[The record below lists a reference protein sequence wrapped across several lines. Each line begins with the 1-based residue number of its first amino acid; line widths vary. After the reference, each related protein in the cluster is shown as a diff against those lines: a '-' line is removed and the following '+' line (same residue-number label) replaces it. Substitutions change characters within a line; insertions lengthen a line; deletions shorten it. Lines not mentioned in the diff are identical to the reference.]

1 MTDNPRM
8 QVPDVTAQERINQI
22 EASVAIQLSEQLAAV
37 RDRLAGAFADLE
49 FDGFR
54 GELTAIATPELLPA
68 VARFCKTDPD
78 LACELL
84 SDVTGVHWP
93 GGRHEHQGQ
102 ETTGWPTYTIEEEGR
117 IDLLYLFRS
126 VSKGHWFRVKVTL
139 PDDGATVP
147 SLVPLYRSAN
157 VLEREVYDLMG
168 VTFEGH
174 PRLERLF
181 MPEDW
186 EGHPLRKD
194 YPLGGVE
201 VQYKG
206 ATVPPPSERQY

>member
-22 EASVAIQLSEQLAAV
+22 EAALAIQLSEQLAAV
-37 RDRLAGAFADLE
+37 RDRLAGAFGSLE

-54 GELTAIATPELLPA
+54 GELTVIATPEVLVDL
-68 VARFCKTDPD
+68 ARFAKTDPE

-84 SDVTGVHWP
+84 SDVSAVHWP
-93 GGRHEHQGQ
+93 GGTREHQGQ
-102 ETTGWPTYTIEEEGR
+102 ETTGWPTYSIEEDGR
-117 IDLLYLFRS
+117 VDLLYVFRS
-126 VSKGHWFRVKVTL
+126 VRRNHWFRVKVTV
-139 PDDGATVP
+139 PDERPAVP
-147 SLVPLYRSAN
+147 SLVPVYRSAN

-168 VTFEGH
+168 VTFSGH
-174 PRLERLF
+174 PRLERVF

>member
-8 QVPDVTAQERINQI
+8 QVPDVTAQERVNQI
-22 EASVAIQLSEQLAAV
+22 EASLVTKLDERLDAM
-37 RDRLAGAFADLE
+37 RDRLAGAFPSLE
-49 FDGFR
+49 FEDFR
-54 GELTAIATPELLPA
+54 GELTVLATPDVLVDL
-68 VARFCKTDPD
+68 ARFCKGDAD
-78 LACELL
+78 LDCELL
-84 SDVTGVHWP
+84 SDVTAVHWP
-93 GGRHEHQGQ
+93 GGTHEHQGQ
-102 ETTGWPTYTIEEEGR
+102 ETTGWPTFSIEEEGR
-117 IDLLYLFRS
+117 VDVLYVLRS
-126 VSKGHWFRVKVTL
+126 VRRNHWLRVKVTV
-139 PDDGATVP
+139 PDEAPTVP
-147 SLVPLYRSAN
+147 SLVGEYRSAN

>member
-22 EASVAIQLSEQLAAV
+22 EASVAIQLDGKLAAV
-37 RDRLAGAFADLE
+37 RDRIAGAFPSCE
-49 FDGFR
+49 FSGFR
-54 GELTAIATPELLPA
+54 GELTVTAPPDVLVDLLT
-68 VARFCKTDPD
+68 FCKTDPD
-78 LACELL
+78 LSCELL

-93 GGRHEHQGQ
+93 GGVHEHQGQ
-102 ETTGWPTYTIEEEGR
+102 ETTGWPTYTIEQAGR
-117 IDLLYLFRS
+117 IDVLYILRS
-126 VSKGHWFRVKVTL
+126 VSRNHWFRVKVSL
-139 PDDGATVP
+139 PDEHAAVP
-147 SLVPLYRSAN
+147 SAVPVYRSAN
-157 VLEREVYDLMG
+157 VLEREVFDLMG
-168 VTFEGH
+168 VRFEGH